1 MEHNLPTLQAV
12 LFDMDGLMFN
22 SEDIYYA
29 SSVEAARRRGKVYT
43 LEIHKM
49 IMGTTVEFSM
59 KTIIRELGLTDS
71 WQALGEET
79 QVIFREL
86 LPTMLKP
93 MPGLMEL
100 LDFLEENNIPRAIA
114 TSTNRKLME
123 DTLAV
128 YNLEPRF
135 NKTVTG
141 SDISHSKPNP
151 EIYLK
156 AAAAL
161 GFPPEKCMVLEDSS
175 TGCRAGKN
183 AGAYVVAVPADHSRN
198 QDFSFVD
205 FVANTLADPG
215 IRQRLLTR

>member
-1 MEHNLPTLQAV
+1 MSLQAV

-22 SEDIYYA
+22 SEAIYFAA
-29 SSVEAARRRGKVYT
+29 SEKAMQRRGKVYT
-43 LEIHKM
+43 YRIHKL
-49 IMGTTVEFSM
+49 IMGTTAETSM
-59 KTIIRELGLTDS
+59 KTIIQELNLDDS
-71 WQALGEET
+71 WEALRDET
-79 QVIFREL
+79 QENFREF

-100 LDFLEENNIPRAIA
+100 LDYLEARNIPRAIA
-114 TSTNRKLME
+114 TSTNRDLME
-123 DTLAV
+123 TMLGI

-135 NKTVTG
+135 TKTVTG
-141 SDISHSKPNP
+141 SDIQHGKPNP

-161 GFPPEKCMVLEDSS
+161 GVDPRQCMVLEDSS

-183 AGAYVVAVPADHSRN
+183 AGAYVVAVPADHSRD

-205 FVANTLADPG
+205 FVASALDDPG
-215 IRQRLLTR
+215 IRERLM